1 MRRSS
6 VITWDQLKVGA
17 VILVALVV
25 MGVAIL
31 KLGQS
36 AHLFSKRYTLVSFV
50 PNTAGLRVGGQV
62 TVAGQLA
69 GAVKTIEFLPVDADT
84 TKNLRVIIEVD
95 KEVQPQVRRDSQAKL
110 KTLGLLGDKVFDI
123 SPGTPKYA
131 ELQDGDTLSLGE
143 ALDYEAVLQQASGAL
158 DQVVNLTG
166 SLQKVAN
173 GVVKGEGTV
182 GQLLT
187 NRQLFDNLNSTLA
200 TTNTLMARLQ
210 NPRGTLGQL
219 LNDPT
224 LYNNLNRVLGSADTL
239 VAQLGGGISSGNGTV
254 AKLLN
259 DDQLYLRLV
268 STVSGMDTLVN
279 EMSRGNG
286 TVKKLFTDQELYDQ
300 LLKSVTSLNQVLT
313 DVQRDPRRYTRGLIR
328 VF

>member
-1 MRRSS
+1 
-6 VITWDQLKVGA
+6 

-279 EMSRGNG
+279 AMSRGNG